1 MKDIILIDPKRSKFF
16 KDKHFILNDRQ
27 IKAIK
32 TSPVQA
38 ILAGVDLDVYKAFI
52 LPENQHIL
60 NSI

>member
-16 KDKHFILNDRQ
+16 KDKYFMLNDRQ

-38 ILAGVDLDVYKAFI
+38 ILAGIDLDVYKAFI